1 MKTLKFSL
9 FAAAVFFIT
18 HATAQEA
25 PVAKPMGLTFTED
38 THNFGDIDKDK
49 PVSHE
54 FTFKNTS
61 AETILITGVK
71 PSCGC
76 TATNYTKTPVKPGET
91 GSVTAT
97 YNAHNPGPFTKTLTV
112 STNDTEQTKVL
123 YIKGKVIAPDTPAV
137 AAAPAAAATP
147 KATRAKATPAATVAK
162 THTVAQGESLS
173 ILAGKYYGDVKKYDI
188 IYQANKD
195 IISDAKVIEPGQ
207 VLKIPA
213 VPAKAK

>member
-9 FAAAVFFIT
+9 FAAAVFFI
-18 HATAQEA
+18 ANAKAQEA
-25 PVAKPMGLTFTED
+25 APQKPMGLTFTED
-38 THNFGDIDKDK
+38 TYNFGDIEKDK
-49 PVSHE
+49 PASHE

-61 AETILITGVK
+61 DQTILITGVK

-112 STNDTEQTKVL
+112 STNDTDQTKTL
-123 YIKGKVIAPDTPAV
+123 YIKGKVLAPETT
-137 AAAPAAAATP
+137 AAPAPVAAP
-147 KATRAKATPAATVAK
+147 AKAVATTKPAPAAGVK
-162 THTVAQGESLS
+162 THTVTQGESLS
-173 ILAGKYYGDVKKYDI
+173 ILAGKYYGDIYKYDV

-195 IISDAKVIEPGQ
+195 IISDAKLIEPGQ

-213 VPAKAK
+213 APKAK